1 MNHDMF
7 NVITHDRFIDHDE
20 IWPGT
25 LRWWTLTAQI
35 GPLFSSTRSK
45 YVQVLRAS
53 LIHMGTHMFCIF
65 NHFHI
70 WSLYVLQ
77 FGSQCCSWEVHWIFR
92 SFYGAGLGVWRYSV
106 TQVYATLLYSC
117 CHSCC
122 INSSSSRFG
131 FCQVVFLTEL
141 QWKSIAHRCWKRYP
155 RVGQEVRIGCEHS
168 GQGDAMQDIQDVSRY
183 LCLKYFEDLLF
194 HKRTEQ
200 QIGYHRQKENL
211 ALQLWN
217 SWSQWVSSLTVTE
230 FVWIVS
236 AGEGIFWCR
245 GHWRFRTRF
254 RMLTWHRVCHSTRP
268 RKHSVHRVW
277 RLSFC
282 TLETSRTVFWLD
294 FRRNAFVFK
303 RVQTRLTTELM
314 PKSRCVT
321 RCPKV
326 CRGVASDAEITS
338 RLRIAGKSQ
347 NSDTQHAVSR
357 SIVQSLN
364 RCFYCQ
370 NISKKL
376 SRLIKTQFNE
386 ELEAVLDRLYFVIPR
401 DWQMVSDGT
410 KKHCWKEQ
418 NFWMRQLR
426 PVSSLLT
433 MLTSLWLHST

>member
-1 MNHDMF
+1 M
-7 NVITHDRFIDHDE
+7 DE

-25 LRWWTLTAQI
+25 LRWWTLTAQV

-53 LIHMGTHMFCIF
+53 LIHMFCIF

-77 FGSQCCSWEVHWIFR
+77 FGSQCCSREVHWIFR

-131 FCQVVFLTEL
+131 FCRVVFLTEL

-168 GQGDAMQDIQDVSRY
+168 GQGDAMQDIQDISRY

-200 QIGYHRQKENL
+200 QIGYHRRKENL

-254 RMLTWHRVCHSTRP
+254 RMLTLHRVCHSTRS

-277 RLSFC
+277 RLSFLHTWNFQNRILTGLPTQC
-282 TLETSRTVFWLD
+282 IC
-294 FRRNAFVFK
+294 
-303 RVQTRLTTELM
+303 VQTGSNTFNNRI
-314 PKSRCVT
+314 
-321 RCPKV
+321 
-326 CRGVASDAEITS
+326 DAEELLRHTVPEGLQRCCLGCWNYQQASNCRKVPELRHAARCITQYRAVTQS
-338 RLRIAGKSQ
+338 LFLLSKHFQKTIQTDQ
-347 NSDTQHAVSR
+347 NS
-357 SIVQSLN
+357 I
-364 RCFYCQ
+364 
-370 NISKKL
+370 
-376 SRLIKTQFNE
+376 
-386 ELEAVLDRLYFVIPR
+386 
-401 DWQMVSDGT
+401 
-410 KKHCWKEQ
+410 
-418 NFWMRQLR
+418 
-426 PVSSLLT
+426 
-433 MLTSLWLHST
+433 